1 MIEPARFSRLIAAIY
16 DCAVDPAGWDDTLA
30 VLRDELTTVYAALH
44 LVRFPPPALDRP
56 PLVQSFQT
64 PWDPVWLDRLLLQLD
79 RIPAFAAMR
88 DAPIDSPQVQ
98 RWLVPDPVFETTG
111 FYRDW
116 VRPQGLHDACNTPV
130 IQRPQ
135 FTAML
140 SLWTDRARRP
150 LEQADLDTIRLITP
164 HLRRA
169 IVIGQLIA
177 DGAATAALAQ
187 ATLDRLAV
195 PVVLVEAD
203 GRITAT
209 NAAGAAMLVDGAVL
223 VARTGRLDAAHAP
236 ARAALAA
243 AIAAAADE
251 AAAGDR
257 GGGIPLTPPAEGR
270 AAAAYVL
277 PLGQSALRHDLGRGI
292 AAVFVADEPAMQ
304 PAPPEVVAALT
315 GLTTT
320 EARVALALA
329 RGQDTETAAAALG
342 IAGNTL
348 RKHLANIYDKTGLRS
363 RAALVA
369 RVGRMVV
376 PVMDD
381 PGLST
386 PSG

>member
-1 MIEPARFSRLIAAIY
+1 MIEPARFSELIAGIY
-16 DCAVDPAGWDDTLA
+16 DCAVDPSGWETTLTSLCGA
-30 VLRDELTTVYAALH
+30 LDTVYAAVH
-44 LVRFPPPALDRP
+44 LVRFRPPANAMP
-56 PLVQSFQT
+56 PDVRSFQT
-64 PWDPVWLDRLLLQLD
+64 PWDPVWLDRLVLQLD
-79 RIPAFAAMR
+79 RIPGFDAMR
-88 DAPIDSPQVQ
+88 EAPIDSPQVQ
-98 RWLVPDPVFETTG
+98 RWLVPDALFETTG

-130 IQRPQ
+130 IQRRQ

-150 LEQADLDTIRLITP
+150 LDAGDLDAIRLITP

-169 IVIGQLIA
+169 ILIAELIA
-177 DGAATAALAQ
+177 DGAAEAAMAR

-195 PVVLVEAD
+195 PAILVGAD
-203 GRITAT
+203 GRVTGT
-209 NAAGAAMLVDGAVL
+209 NAAGAAMLAEGAVL
-223 VARTGRLDAAHAP
+223 SVRDGRLDAAHAP
-236 ARAALAA
+236 ARTALGA
-243 AIAAAADE
+243 AIAASANE
-251 AAAGDR
+251 AGAGDR
-257 GGGIPLTPPAEGR
+257 GGGIPLTRPGDR

-277 PLGQSALRHDLGRGI
+277 PLGQSALRHGLGSGV

-304 PAPPEVVAALT
+304 PAPPELVAALT

-329 RGQDTETAAAALG
+329 RGLDTDALAATLR
-342 IAGNTL
+342 IAPNTL

-363 RAALVA
+363 RAAVVA

-376 PVMDD
+376 PAAEE
-381 PGLST
+381 PGRTT